1 MKDSTQNW
9 IKIAKVELRAA
20 DSLYKDANYIKS
32 IEHCHAAL
40 EKMLKGLISEKNEI
54 PAKIHDL
61 LKLASVAILENIKIE
76 TKDLFDEL
84 NEIYMSTRYPDEFV
98 EVEKEISEPKTKDIL
113 EKTKKTFKWIEKKI
127 EEN

>member
-1 MKDSTQNW
+1 MKDSALNW

-20 DSLYKDANYIKS
+20 ESLYNDCNYIKS

-40 EKMLKGLISEKNEI
+40 EKILKGLITENGQI

-61 LKLASVAILENIKIE
+61 LKLASIAIIENIQVE
-76 TKDLFDEL
+76 VQDLFDEL
-84 NEIYMSTRYPDEFV
+84 NEVYMATRYPDEFV
-98 EVEKEISEPKTKDIL
+98 EVEKEIGEAKTKEIL
-113 EKTKKTFKWIEKKI
+113 EKTKKAFKWIEKKI